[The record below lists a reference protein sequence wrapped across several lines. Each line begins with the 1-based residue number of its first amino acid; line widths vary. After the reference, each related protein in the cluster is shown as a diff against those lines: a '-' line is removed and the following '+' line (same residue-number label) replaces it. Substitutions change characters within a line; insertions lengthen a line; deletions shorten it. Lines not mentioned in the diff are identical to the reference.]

1 MERCKLQDK
10 ILKQNKEAWDA
21 IADDWFGTTALP
33 IYGVF
38 IPTET
43 ELSLFGDVK
52 GKRLLDIGCGSGHS
66 LKYHG
71 DNGASE
77 LWGIDISTKQI
88 ENANR
93 FLQESGYTPKLFNS
107 PMEINPG
114 IPADYFDIVYS
125 IYALGWTV
133 DIERTFR
140 LISAY
145 LKKDGVLIFSWDHP
159 FLSCVDTEDDRLIF
173 NGNYFETEPFTFQKD
188 GNDLFA
194 YNRKFS
200 DYINP
205 LARAGFAVEVLVE
218 ETDKAALEG
227 GGEFRSNY
235 YSPVKAKRFPLSFI
249 IKARKL

>member
-1 MERCKLQDK
+1 MQDK

-33 IYGVF
+33 TYGVL
-38 IPTET
+38 IPDET
-43 ELSLFGDVK
+43 ELNLFGDVK

-71 DNGASE
+71 YKGASE
-77 LWGIDISTKQI
+77 LWGIDLSTKQI
-88 ENANR
+88 ENANK

-114 IPADYFDIVYS
+114 IPTGYFDIVYS

-133 DIERTFR
+133 DIEKTFC
-140 LISAY
+140 LISSY
-145 LKKDGVLIFSWDHP
+145 LKQGGTLIFSWDHP
-159 FLSCVDTEDDRLIF
+159 FMHCIDIEEDKLVFD
-173 NGNYFETEPFTFQKD
+173 GNYFEVEPFTFQK
-188 GNDLFA
+188 GGKNLSA
-194 YNRKFS
+194 YNRRFS

-218 ETDKAALEG
+218 ETDKDTLERE
-227 GGEFRSNY
+227 GEFRSTY
-235 YSPVKAKRFPLSFI
+235 YSPIKAKKFPLSFI